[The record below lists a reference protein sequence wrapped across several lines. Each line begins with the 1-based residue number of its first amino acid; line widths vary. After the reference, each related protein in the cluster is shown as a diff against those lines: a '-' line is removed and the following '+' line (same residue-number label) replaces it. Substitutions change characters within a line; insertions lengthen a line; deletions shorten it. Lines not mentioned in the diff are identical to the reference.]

1 MTQRTERN
9 KNHEEPM
16 TKENQKIVSTK
27 LELFT
32 ATLYTDDRAVN
43 QYSTLLAYQPRL
55 HGL

>member
-27 LELFT
+27 LSYSQQHCTLMTELLT
-32 ATLYTDDRAVN
+32 NIVPY
-43 QYSTLLAYQPRL
+43 
-55 HGL
+55 